1 MHPEFQQLMSQA
13 TRLTRSGNL
22 AAATAAI
29 QAALLGVQPTAA
41 SAAPRYDEADV
52 IDVEA
57 REVPASSSNAAGSA
71 PNASASFPSASGS
84 SDSAASSSQSAS
96 SPAASAPSPARDD
109 GAAPTSKPTHRAPGD
124 SSATQGDFFTAGSF
138 RNTAGQRAY
147 KLYVPPGVNGQ
158 ARPLVVMLHGCTQD
172 ADDFAAGTAMNEAAR
187 EQGFFVLYPVQP
199 RETNP
204 QKCWNWFK
212 HNHQQA
218 GKGEPSILA
227 DMTRHVIA
235 EYGIDT
241 RRVYVAG
248 LSAGGAM
255 AAILADTYPQL
266 YAAAGVHSGLAA
278 GAAKDLPSALSAMK
292 GIGVRPG
299 AASSTPVPTIVF
311 HGDRDATVHPANAG
325 AVVAASAGTDAR
337 VQSQRVSGANQ
348 GRDSTKRV
356 YTNAQGKVVAEYW
369 EVHGAGHAWAG
380 GSPKGSYT
388 DLSGPDATQEML
400 RFFFEHPLAVKQ

>member
-57 REVPASSSNAAGSA
+57 REVPASS
-71 PNASASFPSASGS
+71 P
-84 SDSAASSSQSAS
+84 SAS
-96 SPAASAPSPARDD
+96 SPAAAPSPARDD
-109 GAAPTSKPTHRAPGD
+109 GAAPTSKPTHRAPGE

-138 RNTAGQRAY
+138 RNSAGQRAY

-255 AAILADTYPQL
+255 AAILANTYPQL

-292 GIGVRPG
+292 GIGVQPG
-299 AASSTPVPTIVF
+299 AVSSTPVPTIVF

-325 AVVAASAGTDAR
+325 AIVAASAGADAR

-356 YTNAQGKVVAEYW
+356 YTNAAGKVVAEYW

>member
-1 MHPEFQQLMSQA
+1 M
-13 TRLTRSGNL
+13 
-22 AAATAAI
+22 
-29 QAALLGVQPTAA
+29 
-41 SAAPRYDEADV
+41 

-57 REVPASSSNAAGSA
+57 REVPASS
-71 PNASASFPSASGS
+71 P
-84 SDSAASSSQSAS
+84 SAS
-96 SPAASAPSPARDD
+96 SPAAAPSSARDD
-109 GAAPTSKPTHRAPGD
+109 GAAPTSQPTHRAPGE

-172 ADDFAAGTAMNEAAR
+172 ADDFAAGTAMNDAAR
-187 EQGFFVLYPVQP
+187 KQGFYVLYPVQP

-311 HGDRDATVHPANAG
+311 HGDRDNTVHPANAG
-325 AVVAASAGTDAR
+325 AVVAASAGPDAR
-337 VQSQRVSGANQ
+337 VQSQRVAGANQ

>member
-1 MHPEFQQLMSQA
+1 MHPDFQQLMSQA

-29 QAALLGVQPTAA
+29 QAALMGASPTAA

-57 REVPASSSNAAGSA
+57 REVPASTVSAAA
-71 PNASASFPSASGS
+71 S
-84 SDSAASSSQSAS
+84 SDSGSHST
-96 SPAASAPSPARDD
+96 PAPSQARDD
-109 GAAPTSKPTHRAPGD
+109 DVGQNPHTPDTPRAPGE
-124 SSATQGDFFTAGSF
+124 SSATPGDYFTAGSF
-138 RNTAGQRAY
+138 RNSAGQRAY
-147 KLYVPPGVNGQ
+147 KLYVPPGANGQ

-187 EQGFFVLYPVQP
+187 KQGFYVLYPVQP

-235 EYGIDT
+235 EYGIDPH
-241 RRVYVAG
+241 RVYVAG

-255 AAILADTYPQL
+255 AAILANTYPQL

-278 GAAKDLPSALSAMK
+278 GAATDLPSALSAMK

-299 AASSTPVPTIVF
+299 AASGTPVPTIVF
-311 HGDRDATVHPANAG
+311 HGDRDATVHPSNG
-325 AVVAASAGTDAR
+325 DAVVAASAGANAQ
-337 VQSQRVSGANQ
+337 VQSQRVAGANR

-356 YTNAQGKVVAEYW
+356 YMDASGKVVAEYW
-369 EVHGAGHAWAG
+369 VVHGAGHAWAG

-388 DLSGPDATQEML
+388 DASGPDATQEML
-400 RFFFEHPLAVKQ
+400 RFFFEHPLATKQ

>member
-29 QAALLGVQPTAA
+29 QAALMGVQPTAA

-57 REVPASSSNAAGSA
+57 REVPASSPSAAGSA
-71 PNASASFPSASGS
+71 HT
-84 SDSAASSSQSAS
+84 AASSSPNAA
-96 SPAASAPSPARDD
+96 SPAAAPSPTRDD

-124 SSATQGDFFTAGSF
+124 SSATKGDFFTAGSF

-187 EQGFFVLYPVQP
+187 EQGFYVLYPVQP

-299 AASSTPVPTIVF
+299 ATSSTRVPTIVF
-311 HGDRDATVHPANAG
+311 HGDRDATVHPSNAG

-400 RFFFEHPLAVKQ
+400 RFFFEHPLAAKQ

>member
-57 REVPASSSNAAGSA
+57 REVPASS
-71 PNASASFPSASGS
+71 P
-84 SDSAASSSQSAS
+84 SAS
-96 SPAASAPSPARDD
+96 SPAPAPSPARND
-109 GAAPTSKPTHRAPGD
+109 GAAPTSKPTHRAPGEP
-124 SSATQGDFFTAGSF
+124 SATKGDFFTAGSF
-138 RNTAGQRAY
+138 RNSAGQRAY

-172 ADDFAAGTAMNEAAR
+172 ADDFAAGTAMNDAAR
-187 EQGFFVLYPVQP
+187 KQGFYVLYPVQP

-311 HGDRDATVHPANAG
+311 HGDRDSTVHPANAG
-325 AVVAASAGTDAR
+325 AVVAASAGADAR

>member
-29 QAALLGVQPTAA
+29 QAALMGVQPTAA

-57 REVPASSSNAAGSA
+57 REVPASS
-71 PNASASFPSASGS
+71 P
-84 SDSAASSSQSAS
+84 SAS
-96 SPAASAPSPARDD
+96 SPAAAPSPARDD
-109 GAAPTSKPTHRAPGD
+109 GAAPTSKPTHRAPGEP
-124 SSATQGDFFTAGSF
+124 SATKGDFFTAGSF

-187 EQGFFVLYPVQP
+187 KQGFYVLYPVQP

-311 HGDRDATVHPANAG
+311 HGDRDSTVHPANAG
-325 AVVAASAGTDAR
+325 AVVAASAGPDAR
-337 VQSQRVSGANQ
+337 VQSQRVAGANQ

-356 YTNAQGKVVAEYW
+356 YTNAQGKVLAEYW

>member
-29 QAALLGVQPTAA
+29 QAALMGVQPTAA

-57 REVPASSSNAAGSA
+57 REVPASS
-71 PNASASFPSASGS
+71 P
-84 SDSAASSSQSAS
+84 SAS
-96 SPAASAPSPARDD
+96 SPAAAPSSARDD
-109 GAAPTSKPTHRAPGD
+109 GAAPTSKPTHRAPGE

-138 RNTAGQRAY
+138 RNSAGQRAY

-172 ADDFAAGTAMNEAAR
+172 ADDFAAGTAMNDAAR
-187 EQGFFVLYPVQP
+187 KQGFYVLYPVQP

-311 HGDRDATVHPANAG
+311 HGDRDSTVHPANAG
-325 AVVAASAGTDAR
+325 AVVAASAGADAR

-356 YTNAQGKVVAEYW
+356 YTNAQGKVLAEYW

>member
-29 QAALLGVQPTAA
+29 QAALMGVQPTAA

-57 REVPASSSNAAGSA
+57 REVPASS
-71 PNASASFPSASGS
+71 P
-84 SDSAASSSQSAS
+84 SAS
-96 SPAASAPSPARDD
+96 SPAAAPSPARDD
-109 GAAPTSKPTHRAPGD
+109 GAAPTSKPTHRAPGE

-138 RNTAGQRAY
+138 RNSAGQRAY

-172 ADDFAAGTAMNEAAR
+172 ADDFAAGTAMNDAAR
-187 EQGFFVLYPVQP
+187 KQGFYVLYPVQP

-311 HGDRDATVHPANAG
+311 HGDRDSTVHPANAG
-325 AVVAASAGTDAR
+325 AVVAASAGADAR
-337 VQSQRVSGANQ
+337 VQSQRVAGANQ

-356 YTNAQGKVVAEYW
+356 YTNAQGKVLAEYW

>member
-29 QAALLGVQPTAA
+29 QAALMGVQPTAA

-52 IDVEA
+52 LDVEA
-57 REVPASSSNAAGSA
+57 REVPASS
-71 PNASASFPSASGS
+71 P
-84 SDSAASSSQSAS
+84 SAS
-96 SPAASAPSPARDD
+96 SPAAAPSPARDD
-109 GAAPTSKPTHRAPGD
+109 GAAPTSKPTHRAPGE
-124 SSATQGDFFTAGSF
+124 SSATHGDFFTAGSF

-172 ADDFAAGTAMNEAAR
+172 ADDFAAGTAMNDAAR
-187 EQGFFVLYPVQP
+187 KQGFYVLYPVQP

-311 HGDRDATVHPANAG
+311 HGDRDSTVHPANAG
-325 AVVAASAGTDAR
+325 AVVAASAGADAR

-356 YTNAQGKVVAEYW
+356 YTNAQGQVVAEYW

>member
-1 MHPEFQQLMSQA
+1 MHPDFQQLMSQA

-29 QAALLGVQPTAA
+29 QAALLGASPTAA

-57 REVPASSSNAAGSA
+57 REVPASTVSAAA
-71 PNASASFPSASGS
+71 S
-84 SDSAASSSQSAS
+84 SDSGSAT
-96 SPAASAPSPARDD
+96 ATAPSQARDD
-109 GAAPTSKPTHRAPGD
+109 AVGQNPQTPATPRTPGE
-124 SSATQGDFFTAGSF
+124 SSATQGDYFAAGSF
-138 RNTAGQRAY
+138 RNSAGQRAY
-147 KLYVPPGVNGQ
+147 KLYVPPGATGQ

-187 EQGFFVLYPVQP
+187 KQGFYVLYPVQP

-235 EYGIDT
+235 EYGIDPS
-241 RRVYVAG
+241 RVYVAG

-255 AAILADTYPQL
+255 AAILANTYPQL

-278 GAAKDLPSALSAMK
+278 GAATDLPSALSAMK

-299 AASSTPVPTIVF
+299 AASGTPVPTIVF
-311 HGDRDATVHPANAG
+311 HGDRDATVHPSNG
-325 AVVAASAGTDAR
+325 DAVVAASAGANAR
-337 VQSQRVSGANQ
+337 VQSQRVAGANR

-356 YTNAQGKVVAEYW
+356 YRDASGKVVAEYW
-369 EVHGAGHAWAG
+369 VVHGAGHAWAG

-388 DLSGPDATQEML
+388 DASGPDATQEML
-400 RFFFEHPLAVKQ
+400 RFFFEHPLAAKQ

>member
-57 REVPASSSNAAGSA
+57 REVPTRS
-71 PNASASFPSASGS
+71 P
-84 SDSAASSSQSAS
+84 SAS
-96 SPAASAPSPARDD
+96 SPAAAPSSARDD
-109 GAAPTSKPTHRAPGD
+109 GAAPTSKPTHRAPGE
-124 SSATQGDFFTAGSF
+124 SSVTQGDFFTAGSF
-138 RNTAGQRAY
+138 RNSAGQRAY

-325 AVVAASAGTDAR
+325 AVVAASAGADAR

-356 YTNAQGKVVAEYW
+356 YTNAQGQVIAEYW

-388 DLSGPDATQEML
+388 DQSGPDATQEML

>member
-29 QAALLGVQPTAA
+29 QAALMGVQPTAA

-57 REVPASSSNAAGSA
+57 REVPASS
-71 PNASASFPSASGS
+71 PN
-84 SDSAASSSQSAS
+84 AS
-96 SPAASAPSPARDD
+96 SPAAAPSPARDED
-109 GAAPTSKPTHRAPGD
+109 AAPTSQPTHRAPGE
-124 SSATQGDFFTAGSF
+124 SSATKGDFFTAGSF
-138 RNTAGQRAY
+138 RNSAGQRAY

-187 EQGFFVLYPVQP
+187 KQGFYVLYPVQP

-311 HGDRDATVHPANAG
+311 HGDRDSTVHPANAG
-325 AVVAASAGTDAR
+325 AVVAASAGPDAR
-337 VQSQRVSGANQ
+337 VQSQRVAGANQ

-356 YTNAQGKVVAEYW
+356 YTNAQGKVLAEYW

>member
-57 REVPASSSNAAGSA
+57 REVPASS
-71 PNASASFPSASGS
+71 P
-84 SDSAASSSQSAS
+84 SAS
-96 SPAASAPSPARDD
+96 SPAAVPSSARDD
-109 GAAPTSKPTHRAPGD
+109 GAAPTSKPTHRAPGE

-138 RNTAGQRAY
+138 RNSAGQRAY

-172 ADDFAAGTAMNEAAR
+172 ADDFAAGTAMNDAAR
-187 EQGFFVLYPVQP
+187 KQGFYVLYPVQP

-311 HGDRDATVHPANAG
+311 HGDRDSTVHPANAG
-325 AVVAASAGTDAR
+325 AVVAASAGADAR
-337 VQSQRVSGANQ
+337 VQSLRVSGANQ

-356 YTNAQGKVVAEYW
+356 YTNAQGKVLAEYW

>member
-29 QAALLGVQPTAA
+29 QAALMGVQPTAA

-57 REVPASSSNAAGSA
+57 REVPASS
-71 PNASASFPSASGS
+71 P
-84 SDSAASSSQSAS
+84 SAS
-96 SPAASAPSPARDD
+96 SPAAAPSPARDD
-109 GAAPTSKPTHRAPGD
+109 GAAPTSKPTHRAPGE
-124 SSATQGDFFTAGSF
+124 SYATKGDFFTAGSF
-138 RNTAGQRAY
+138 RNSAGQRAY

-187 EQGFFVLYPVQP
+187 EQGFYVLYPVQP

-255 AAILADTYPQL
+255 AAILANTYPQL

-292 GIGVRPG
+292 GIGVQPG
-299 AASSTPVPTIVF
+299 AVSSTPVPTIVF
-311 HGDRDATVHPANAG
+311 HGDRDATVHPSNAG
-325 AVVAASAGTDAR
+325 AVVAASAGADAR

>member
-29 QAALLGVQPTAA
+29 QAALMGVQPTAA

-57 REVPASSSNAAGSA
+57 REIPARS
-71 PNASASFPSASGS
+71 P
-84 SDSAASSSQSAS
+84 SAS
-96 SPAASAPSPARDD
+96 SPAAAPSPARDD
-109 GAAPTSKPTHRAPGD
+109 GAAPTSKPTHRAPGE
-124 SSATQGDFFTAGSF
+124 SSATKGDFFTAGSF
-138 RNTAGQRAY
+138 RNSAGQRAY

-187 EQGFFVLYPVQP
+187 KQGFYVLYPVQP

-325 AVVAASAGTDAR
+325 AVVAASAGGDAR
-337 VQSQRVSGANQ
+337 VQSQRVSGASQ

-356 YTNAQGKVVAEYW
+356 YTNAQGQVIAEYW

-388 DLSGPDATQEML
+388 DQSGPDATQEML